1 MLHNMR
7 LDNERSVWRDVV
19 VWILG
24 VTLQSPRTRN
34 VTGIYIWQS
43 HYLQNFIII
52 WFFLPCNPRMWTL
65 RNETPLR
72 VRRIPCTVGS
82 SAIIEIIEVIRR
94 RYSQLDQSQLLRL
107 ILGRIKCG
115 VTRWWGGEP
124 VFNVRFDFYSSH
136 DILRMFEQDLEY
148 EKSNWK
154 YIEVSIK
161 GMLTVIIWRKY
172 PESYLHC
179 FYCSVGEVA

>member
-1 MLHNMR
+1 MTRCRRVNSRRHITKSAYAKCNRDLYLAISLFTKLHH
-7 LDNERSVWRDVV
+7 L
-19 VWILG
+19 
-24 VTLQSPRTRN
+24 
-34 VTGIYIWQS
+34 
-43 HYLQNFIII
+43 I
-52 WFFLPCNPRMWTL
+52 WFFLPCNLRMWTL
-65 RNETPLR
+65 RNETPQR
-72 VRRIPCTVGS
+72 ARRIPCTVGS
-82 SAIIEIIEVIRR
+82 SAIIEIIEVIRT

-154 YIEVSIK
+154 YVEVSIK
-161 GMLTVIIWRKY
+161 RV
-172 PESYLHC
+172 C
-179 FYCSVGEVA
+179 